1 MKRAITSYYNTRSKK
16 ARVIHTIPTPSSEIM
31 VSATHL
37 HNFMVDDC
45 LVDWLKLR
53 SRPGTRRSP
62 AYGQKTGFTEFIMN
76 RGIEFESELIKH
88 INDTIMPVTTV
99 SNFITDEACAKT
111 IALMKAGV
119 PLIHSAPVKNTIT
132 NTQGVID
139 LLVRSDYIDK
149 LIEEDP
155 LTPLESV
162 QGAPTI
168 GHDFH
173 YVVIDIK
180 FSTLPLR
187 ADGIHLLNSD
197 HYPAYKAQIYIYNE
211 AVGQIQ
217 GYTPPMAFIMGRRW
231 RYTKKDVTNHNYTC
245 LDHLGRISYDGVDK
259 DIPEQ
264 VSKAIKWVR
273 DVKTHGAEWSVN
285 PPSRPELYPNMC
297 IDSGIWNVEK
307 ERIASSLG
315 EITSI
320 WYLGTK
326 HRNKGLLADIKSW
339 KDKRCTTKNLEF
351 GGTRAPVVDRIMS
364 INRQTKDKIWP
375 DVINGNTADW
385 RDSSNEIFVDFETLS
400 DIFSD
405 FSDLPNQKSTDMIF
419 MIGVGWEEGG
429 KWHHKNFTCNEPTPQ
444 EEYRIMD
451 EFADMVRQRGNPKIR
466 YWYAESNFWNKAECR
481 QFDHAHR
488 DDDVDR
494 KDHISDDWKLS
505 TQWTDLY
512 NLFQQEPI
520 VLKGCFKFGLKPIA
534 RAMKEHGMIKT
545 SIESHCD
552 SGMAAMIN
560 AANCYKTSTH
570 PATCETMLDI
580 AKYNEFDCKVL
591 WEILTYLRA
600 NHQA

>member
-1 MKRAITSYYNTRSKK
+1 MLLLPIIILAPKRPELSIPSPHHHQRLWCQPPTSIISWSMIVWWTGLSY
-16 ARVIHTIPTPSSEIM
+16 VHDP
-31 VSATHL
+31 V
-37 HNFMVDDC
+37 
-45 LVDWLKLR
+45 
-53 SRPGTRRSP
+53 P
-62 AYGQKTGFTEFIMN
+62 AGHQHMAKRTGFTEFIMN

-111 IALMKAGV
+111 ISLMRAGV
-119 PLIHSAPVKNTIT
+119 PIIHSAPVKNTIT

-245 LDHLGRISYDGVDK
+245 LDRLGRISYDGVDK

-451 EFADMVRQRGNPKIR
+451 EFTDMVRQRGNPKIR